1 MKFYCRTH
9 LGSNLKKQ
17 WVLQQKICS
26 RKEALCHNQW

>member
-9 LGSNLKKQ
+9 LGSNLKQ